1 MDYLHNNREQFAEAI
16 NLAVFQTGLAPEII
30 EKDYYITL
38 ILRKLSEMFDF
49 VVFKGGTSLSKC
61 HKVIDRFSED
71 IDITIDNSLS
81 QGQKKKL
88 KYGIVEIAEEFG
100 MKISNIDDIRSRRDY
115 NCYRIEYDS
124 VLKSTSGAVNPMVI
138 METSFTEVSFPT
150 VTLAVGSYIGELLQE
165 EAPEMLTEYSL
176 NPFEMKVQGL
186 DRTLIDKV
194 FAVCDYYLSGRVK
207 KHSRHIYDIY
217 KLSPLVRQDD
227 DFKKLI
233 QEVREV
239 RSKASICLSAQPD
252 INVTELLH
260 KIIHDEVYKEDYN
273 TLTVRL
279 LKEKVDY
286 NEAIQALRK
295 IADSGFFD

>member
-88 KYGIVEIAEEFG
+88 KYGIVEIVEELG

-124 VLKSTSGAVNPMVI
+124 VLKSTSGGYN
-138 METSFTEVSFPT
+138 
-150 VTLAVGSYIGELLQE
+150 L
-165 EAPEMLTEYSL
+165 
-176 NPFEMKVQGL
+176 
-186 DRTLIDKV
+186 R
-194 FAVCDYYLSGRVK
+194 
-207 KHSRHIYDIY
+207 
-217 KLSPLVRQDD
+217 LVR
-227 DFKKLI
+227 LI
-233 QEVREV
+233 QW
-239 RSKASICLSAQPD
+239 LSW
-252 INVTELLH
+252 
-260 KIIHDEVYKEDYN
+260 KR
-273 TLTVRL
+273 RL
-279 LKEKVDY
+279 PRFLS
-286 NEAIQALRK
+286 RR
-295 IADSGFFD
+295 

>member
-150 VTLAVGSYIGELLQE
+150 VTLAVGSYIGKLLQE

-227 DFKKLI
+227 DFRKLI
-233 QEVREV
+233 QEVRDV

-252 INVTELLH
+252 VNVTELLY
-260 KIIHDEVYKEDYN
+260 KIIRDEVYKEDYN

-286 NEAIQALRK
+286 NEAIQVLRK

>member
-88 KYGIVEIAEEFG
+88 KYGIVEITEEFG

-150 VTLAVGSYIGELLQE
+150 VTLAVGSYIGKLLQE

-217 KLSPLVRQDD
+217 KLLPLVSQDD

-252 INVTELLH
+252 VNVTELLH

-273 TLTVRL
+273 TLTVKL

-286 NEAIQALRK
+286 NEAIQVLRK

>member
-16 NLAVFQTGLAPEII
+16 NLAVFQTGLAPEIV

-124 VLKSTSGAVNPMVI
+124 VLTFTSGAVNPMVI

-150 VTLAVGSYIGELLQE
+150 VTLAVGSYIGKLLQE

-233 QEVREV
+233 QEVRDV

-252 INVTELLH
+252 VNVTELLY
-260 KIIHDEVYKEDYN
+260 KIIRDEVYKEDYN

>member
-115 NCYRIEYDS
+115 NCYKIEYNS
-124 VLKSTSGAVNPMVI
+124 VLTFTSGAVNPMVI

-150 VTLAVGSYIGELLQE
+150 VTLAVGSYIGKLLQE

-217 KLSPLVRQDD
+217 KLLPLVRQDD
-227 DFKKLI
+227 DFRKLI
-233 QEVREV
+233 HEVREV

-252 INVTELLH
+252 VNVTELLY
-260 KIIHDEVYKEDYN
+260 KIIRDEVYKEDYN

>member
-150 VTLAVGSYIGELLQE
+150 VTLAVGSYIGKLLQE

-227 DFKKLI
+227 DFRKLI
-233 QEVREV
+233 QEVRDV
-239 RSKASICLSAQPD
+239 RSKESICLSAQPD
-252 INVTELLH
+252 VNVTELLH

>member
-88 KYGIVEIAEEFG
+88 KYGIVEIVEEFG

-150 VTLAVGSYIGELLQE
+150 VTLAVGSYIGKLLQE

-227 DFKKLI
+227 DFRKLI
-233 QEVREV
+233 QEVRDV

-252 INVTELLH
+252 VNVTELLH

>member
-16 NLAVFQTGLAPEII
+16 NLAVFKTGLAPEIV

-88 KYGIVEIAEEFG
+88 KYGIVEIVEEFG

-150 VTLAVGSYIGELLQE
+150 VTLAVGSYIGKLLQE

-227 DFKKLI
+227 DFRKLI
-233 QEVREV
+233 QEVRDV

-252 INVTELLH
+252 VNVTELLH

>member
-88 KYGIVEIAEEFG
+88 KYGIVEITEEFG
-100 MKISNIDDIRSRRDY
+100 
-115 NCYRIEYDS
+115 
-124 VLKSTSGAVNPMVI
+124 
-138 METSFTEVSFPT
+138 VSFPT
-150 VTLAVGSYIGELLQE
+150 VTLAVGSYIGKLLQE

-227 DFKKLI
+227 DFRKLI
-233 QEVREV
+233 QEVRDV

-252 INVTELLH
+252 VNVTELLH

>member
-61 HKVIDRFSED
+61 HKVIDRFSQD

-88 KYGIVEIAEEFG
+88 KYGIVEIVEELG

-124 VLKSTSGAVNPMVI
+124 VLQFTSGAVNPMVI

-150 VTLAVGSYIGELLQE
+150 VTLAVGSYIGKLLQE

-227 DFKKLI
+227 DFRKLI
-233 QEVREV
+233 QEVRDV

-252 INVTELLH
+252 VNVTELLY
-260 KIIHDEVYKEDYN
+260 KIIRDEVYKEDNN

>member
-88 KYGIVEIAEEFG
+88 KYGIVEITEEFG

-150 VTLAVGSYIGELLQE
+150 VTLAVGSYIGKLLQE

-217 KLSPLVRQDD
+217 KLLPLVSQDD

-252 INVTELLH
+252 VNVTELLY
-260 KIIHDEVYKEDYN
+260 KIIRDEVYKEDYN

-286 NEAIQALRK
+286 NEAIQVLRK

>member
-88 KYGIVEIAEEFG
+88 KYGIVEIVEELG

-115 NCYRIEYDS
+115 NCYKIEYNS
-124 VLKSTSGAVNPMVI
+124 VLTFTSGAVNPMVI

-176 NPFEMKVQGL
+176 TPFEMKVQGL

-207 KHSRHIYDIY
+207 KHSRHIYDVY

-233 QEVREV
+233 QEVRDV
-239 RSKASICLSAQPD
+239 RSKESICLSAQPD
-252 INVTELLH
+252 VNVTELLH
-260 KIIHDEVYKEDYN
+260 KIIHDEVYKEDYY

>member
-1 MDYLHNNREQFAEAI
+1 M
-16 NLAVFQTGLAPEII
+16 
-30 EKDYYITL
+30 
-38 ILRKLSEMFDF
+38 
-49 VVFKGGTSLSKC
+49 
-61 HKVIDRFSED
+61 IDRFSED

-124 VLKSTSGAVNPMVI
+124 VLTFTSGAVNPMVI

-176 NPFEMKVQGL
+176 TPFEMKVQGL

-227 DFKKLI
+227 DFRKLI
-233 QEVREV
+233 QEVRDV

-252 INVTELLH
+252 VNVTELLY
-260 KIIHDEVYKEDYN
+260 KIIRDEVYKEDYN

-286 NEAIQALRK
+286 NESIQVLRK

>member
-88 KYGIVEIAEEFG
+88 KYGIVEITEEFG

-150 VTLAVGSYIGELLQE
+150 VTLAVGSYIGKLLQE

-217 KLSPLVRQDD
+217 KLLPLVSQDD

-252 INVTELLH
+252 VNVTELLY

>member
-16 NLAVFQTGLAPEII
+16 NLAVFKTGLAPEIV

-150 VTLAVGSYIGELLQE
+150 VTLAVGSYIGKLLQE

-176 NPFEMKVQGL
+176 TPFEMKVQGL

-227 DFKKLI
+227 DFSKLI
-233 QEVREV
+233 HEVRDV

-252 INVTELLH
+252 VNVTELLY
-260 KIIHDEVYKEDYN
+260 KIIRDEVYKEDYN

>member
-88 KYGIVEIAEEFG
+88 KYGIVEITEEFG

-150 VTLAVGSYIGELLQE
+150 VTLAVGSYIGKLLQE

-227 DFKKLI
+227 DFRKLI
-233 QEVREV
+233 QEVRDV

-252 INVTELLH
+252 VNVTELLY
-260 KIIHDEVYKEDYN
+260 KIIRDEVYKEDYN

-286 NEAIQALRK
+286 NEAIQVLRK

>member
-88 KYGIVEIAEEFG
+88 KYGIVEITEEFG

-115 NCYRIEYDS
+115 NCYKIEYDS
-124 VLKSTSGAVNPMVI
+124 VLTSTFGAVNPMVI

-150 VTLAVGSYIGELLQE
+150 VTLAVGSYIGKLLQE

-217 KLSPLVRQDD
+217 KLSPLVRQDE
-227 DFKKLI
+227 DFRKLI
-233 QEVREV
+233 QEVRDV

-252 INVTELLH
+252 VNVTELLH

-286 NEAIQALRK
+286 NDAIQALRK

>member
-88 KYGIVEIAEEFG
+88 KYGIVEIVEELG
-100 MKISNIDDIRSRRDY
+100 MNISNIDDIRSRRDY
-115 NCYRIEYDS
+115 NCYKIEYNS
-124 VLKSTSGAVNPMVI
+124 VLTSTSGAVNPMVI

-227 DFKKLI
+227 DFRKLI
-233 QEVREV
+233 QEVRDV

-252 INVTELLH
+252 VNVTELLY
-260 KIIHDEVYKEDYN
+260 KIIRDEVYKEDYN

-286 NEAIQALRK
+286 NEAIQVLRK

>member
-1 MDYLHNNREQFAEAI
+1 MGYLHNHREQFEEAI
-16 NLAVFQTGLAPEII
+16 NLAVFQTGLAPEIV

-38 ILRKLSEMFDF
+38 ILRRLSEMFDF

-88 KYGIVEIAEEFG
+88 KYGIVEIVEELG
-100 MKISNIDDIRSRRDY
+100 MKISNMEDIRSRRDY
-115 NCYRIEYDS
+115 NCYKIEYDS
-124 VLKSTSGAVNPMVI
+124 VLTSTFGAVNPMVI

-150 VTLAVGSYIGELLQE
+150 VTLAVGSYIGELMQE

-217 KLSPLVRQDD
+217 KLLPLVSQDD
-227 DFKKLI
+227 DYKKLI

-239 RSKASICLSAQPD
+239 RSKASICLSAQSD
-252 INVTELLH
+252 VNVTELLH

-273 TLTVRL
+273 TLTVKL

-286 NEAIQALRK
+286 NKAIQALGK
-295 IADSGFFD
+295 IADSSLFD

>member
-38 ILRKLSEMFDF
+38 ILRRLSEMFDF

-150 VTLAVGSYIGELLQE
+150 VTLAVGSYIGKLLQE

-233 QEVREV
+233 QEVRDV

-252 INVTELLH
+252 VNVTELLY
-260 KIIHDEVYKEDYN
+260 KIIRDEVYKEDYN

-286 NEAIQALRK
+286 NEAIQVLRK

>member
-16 NLAVFQTGLAPEII
+16 NLAVFKTGLVPEIV

-88 KYGIVEIAEEFG
+88 KYGIVEITEELG
-100 MKISNIDDIRSRRDY
+100 MNISNIDDIRSRRDY

-150 VTLAVGSYIGELLQE
+150 VTLAVGSYIGKLLQE

-233 QEVREV
+233 QEVRGV
-239 RSKASICLSAQPD
+239 RSKASICLSAQSD
-252 INVTELLH
+252 VNVTELLH

-273 TLTVRL
+273 TLTVKL

-286 NEAIQALRK
+286 NKAIQALGK
-295 IADSGFFD
+295 IADSGLFD

>member
-88 KYGIVEIAEEFG
+88 KYGIVEIVEELG

-124 VLKSTSGAVNPMVI
+124 VLQFTSGAVNPMVI

-217 KLSPLVRQDD
+217 KLSPLVRQGD
-227 DFKKLI
+227 DFRKLI
-233 QEVREV
+233 HEVREV

-286 NEAIQALRK
+286 NEAIQVLRK

>member
-88 KYGIVEIAEEFG
+88 KYGIVEIVEELG
-100 MKISNIDDIRSRRDY
+100 MNISNIDDIRSRRDY

-150 VTLAVGSYIGELLQE
+150 VTLAVGSYIGKLLQE

-194 FAVCDYYLSGRVK
+194 FAVCDYYLSGHVK

-227 DFKKLI
+227 DFRKLI
-233 QEVREV
+233 QEVRDV

-252 INVTELLH
+252 VNVTELLH

-286 NEAIQALRK
+286 NDAIQALRK

>member
-227 DFKKLI
+227 DFRKLI
-233 QEVREV
+233 QEVRDV

-252 INVTELLH
+252 VNVTELLY
-260 KIIHDEVYKEDYN
+260 KIIRDEVYKEDYN

-286 NEAIQALRK
+286 NEAIQVLRK

>member
-88 KYGIVEIAEEFG
+88 KYGIVEIVEELG

-115 NCYRIEYDS
+115 NCYKIEYDS
-124 VLKSTSGAVNPMVI
+124 VLTSTSGAVNPMVI

-227 DFKKLI
+227 DFRKLI
-233 QEVREV
+233 QEVRDV

-252 INVTELLH
+252 VNVTELLH

>member
-16 NLAVFQTGLAPEII
+16 NLAVFKTGLAPEIV

-124 VLKSTSGAVNPMVI
+124 VLTFTSGAVNPMVI

-150 VTLAVGSYIGELLQE
+150 VTLAVGSYIGKLLQE

-176 NPFEMKVQGL
+176 TPFEMKVQGL

-233 QEVREV
+233 QEVRDV

-252 INVTELLH
+252 VNVTELLY
-260 KIIHDEVYKEDYN
+260 KIIRDEVYKEDYN

-286 NEAIQALRK
+286 NDAIQALRK

>member
-1 MDYLHNNREQFAEAI
+1 MDYLHNHREQFAEAI
-16 NLAVFQTGLAPEII
+16 NLAVFQTGLAPEIV

-38 ILRKLSEMFDF
+38 ILRRLSELFDF

-88 KYGIVEIAEEFG
+88 KYGIVEIVEELG
-100 MKISNIDDIRSRRDY
+100 MNISNIDDIRSRRDY

-124 VLKSTSGAVNPMVI
+124 VLTSTFGAVNPMVI

-233 QEVREV
+233 QEVRDV

-252 INVTELLH
+252 VNVTELLH

-273 TLTVRL
+273 TLTVKL

-286 NEAIQALRK
+286 NKAIQALGK
-295 IADSGFFD
+295 IADSGLFD

>member
-1 MDYLHNNREQFAEAI
+1 M
-16 NLAVFQTGLAPEII
+16 APEIV

-150 VTLAVGSYIGELLQE
+150 VTLAVGSYIGKLLQE

-227 DFKKLI
+227 DFSKLI
-233 QEVREV
+233 HEVRDV

-252 INVTELLH
+252 VNVTELLY
-260 KIIHDEVYKEDYN
+260 KIIRDEVYKEDYN

>member
-16 NLAVFQTGLAPEII
+16 NLAVFKTGLAPEIV

-88 KYGIVEIAEEFG
+88 KYGIVEITEEFG

-150 VTLAVGSYIGELLQE
+150 VTLAVGSYIGKLLQE

-233 QEVREV
+233 QEVRDV

-252 INVTELLH
+252 VNVTELLY

>member
-1 MDYLHNNREQFAEAI
+1 MGYLHNDRGQFEEAI
-16 NLAVFQTGLAPEII
+16 NLAVFQTGLAPEIV

-38 ILRKLSEMFDF
+38 ILRRLSEMFDF

-88 KYGIVEIAEEFG
+88 KYGIVEIAEELS
-100 MKISNIDDIRSRRDY
+100 MKISNMEDIRSRRDY
-115 NCYRIEYDS
+115 NCYKIEYDS
-124 VLKSTSGAVNPMVI
+124 VLTSTFGAVNPMVI

-217 KLSPLVRQDD
+217 KLLPLVSQDD

-239 RSKASICLSAQPD
+239 RSRASICLSAQFD
-252 INVTELLH
+252 VNVTELLH
-260 KIIHDEVYKEDYN
+260 KIIHDEVHKEDYN
-273 TLTVRL
+273 TLTVKL

-286 NEAIQALRK
+286 NKAIQALGK

>member
-88 KYGIVEIAEEFG
+88 KYCIVEITEEFG

-115 NCYRIEYDS
+115 NCYKIEYNS

-150 VTLAVGSYIGELLQE
+150 VTLALGSYIGELLQE

-217 KLSPLVRQDD
+217 KLLPLVSQDD

-252 INVTELLH
+252 VNVTELLY
-260 KIIHDEVYKEDYN
+260 KIIRDEVYKEDYN

-286 NEAIQALRK
+286 NEAIQVLRK

>member
-150 VTLAVGSYIGELLQE
+150 VTLAVGSYIGKLLQE

-233 QEVREV
+233 QEVRDV

-252 INVTELLH
+252 VNVTELLY
-260 KIIHDEVYKEDYN
+260 KIIRDEVYKEDYN

-286 NEAIQALRK
+286 NESIQVLRK

>member
-88 KYGIVEIAEEFG
+88 KYGIVEITEEFG

-150 VTLAVGSYIGELLQE
+150 VTLAVGSYIGKLLQE

-233 QEVREV
+233 QEVRDV

-252 INVTELLH
+252 VNVTELLY
-260 KIIHDEVYKEDYN
+260 KIIRDEVYKEDYN

-286 NEAIQALRK
+286 NESIQVLRK

>member
-88 KYGIVEIAEEFG
+88 KYGIVEITEEFG
-100 MKISNIDDIRSRRDY
+100 MKISNIDDIRSR
-115 NCYRIEYDS
+115 
-124 VLKSTSGAVNPMVI
+124 STSGAVNPMVI

-150 VTLAVGSYIGELLQE
+150 VTLAVGSYIGKLLQE

-227 DFKKLI
+227 DFRKLI
-233 QEVREV
+233 QEVRDV

-252 INVTELLH
+252 VNVTELLY
-260 KIIHDEVYKEDYN
+260 KIIRDEVYKEDYN

-286 NEAIQALRK
+286 NEAIQVLRK

>member
-1 MDYLHNNREQFAEAI
+1 MGYLHNHREQFEEAI
-16 NLAVFQTGLAPEII
+16 NLAVFQTGLAPEIV

-38 ILRKLSEMFDF
+38 ILRRLSEMFDF

-88 KYGIVEIAEEFG
+88 KYGIVEIAEELG
-100 MKISNIDDIRSRRDY
+100 MKISNMEDIRSRRDY
-115 NCYRIEYDS
+115 NCYKIEYDS
-124 VLKSTSGAVNPMVI
+124 VLTSTFGAVNPMVI

-150 VTLAVGSYIGELLQE
+150 VTLALGSYIGELLQE
-165 EAPEMLTEYSL
+165 EASEMLTEYSL

-217 KLSPLVRQDD
+217 KLLPLVSQDD

-252 INVTELLH
+252 VNVTELLH
-260 KIIHDEVYKEDYN
+260 KIIHDGVYKEDYN
-273 TLTVRL
+273 TLTVKL

-286 NEAIQALRK
+286 NKAIQALGK
-295 IADSGFFD
+295 IADSSLFD

>member
-150 VTLAVGSYIGELLQE
+150 VMLAVGSYIGQLLQE

-176 NPFEMKVQGL
+176 TPFEMKVQGL

-233 QEVREV
+233 QEVRDV

-252 INVTELLH
+252 VNVTELLH

-286 NEAIQALRK
+286 NEAIQVLRK

>member
-88 KYGIVEIAEEFG
+88 KYGIVEIAEELS
-100 MKISNIDDIRSRRDY
+100 MKISNMEDIRSRRDY
-115 NCYRIEYDS
+115 NCYKIEYDS
-124 VLKSTSGAVNPMVI
+124 VLTSTFGAVNPMVI

-150 VTLAVGSYIGELLQE
+150 VTLAVGSYIGKLLQE

-194 FAVCDYYLSGRVK
+194 FAVCDYYPG
-207 KHSRHIYDIY
+207 
-217 KLSPLVRQDD
+217 
-227 DFKKLI
+227 F
-233 QEVREV
+233 
-239 RSKASICLSAQPD
+239 SK
-252 INVTELLH
+252 T
-260 KIIHDEVYKEDYN
+260 
-273 TLTVRL
+273 
-279 LKEKVDY
+279 
-286 NEAIQALRK
+286 
-295 IADSGFFD
+295 

>member
-1 MDYLHNNREQFAEAI
+1 MDYLHNNREQFVEAI
-16 NLAVFQTGLAPEII
+16 NLAVFKTGLVPEIV

-115 NCYRIEYDS
+115 NCYKIEYDS

-150 VTLAVGSYIGELLQE
+150 VTLAVGSYIGKLLQE

-176 NPFEMKVQGL
+176 TPFEMKVQGL

-233 QEVREV
+233 QEVRDV

-252 INVTELLH
+252 VNVTELLY
-260 KIIHDEVYKEDYN
+260 KIIRDEVYKEDYN

-286 NEAIQALRK
+286 NEAIQVLRK